1 MDSGWY
7 ANKKKK
13 KKKHVEV
20 LYVSHQFGFCLLS
33 DAAGFTPIAPW
44 CRHLFRAVL
53 VLSLSLGETYLIFA
67 SSALAGIMPQV
78 AFSGLLGKSLK
89 RQQFWDDSHHDHVS
103 AQLKKGTQKQLPM
116 LSKPQLS
123 NVLFRC
129 LHHYTWKGV
138 TFGGWQHLF
147 GVFPL
152 SSMQENGNRSFHHP
166 FVMKIVPG
174 HTRLLLL
181 QSLIPEPVN
190 QLCEGFFFL
199 LFMQSIGRSAE

>member
-1 MDSGWY
+1 
-7 ANKKKK
+7 
-13 KKKHVEV
+13 
-20 LYVSHQFGFCLLS
+20 
-33 DAAGFTPIAPW
+33 
-44 CRHLFRAVL
+44 
-53 VLSLSLGETYLIFA
+53 
-67 SSALAGIMPQV
+67 MPQV

-123 NVLFRC
+123 NVPFRC
-129 LHHYTWKGV
+129 FHHYTWKGV

-166 FVMKIVPG
+166 SVMKRVTG

-199 LFMQSIGRSAE
+199 LFVQSIGRASGVKSTHWLLWNIHGIPAGIPSASLYANKVQGRHECENPILDLYHLNHPRIAHSGC